1 MSHTDFGDFKRIRS
15 NKLNLWYISNTRLR
29 KSVSKDLGGFQQNIV
44 NILSFSHPWLSAV
57 SYGASKSKSTVI
69 TARAQFPILAQRTL
83 QALMARSHVNTS
95 RAENLEER
103 KALKKKVR
111 RKKSSWIRWKL
122 QVLSKGVSA
131 NVANGWFAFWWHHR
145 KSGPLFFFL
154 HGGERSRLSLYIYR
168 WLFKEYDL
176 YVLYLF

>member
-145 KSGPLFFFL
+145 KSGTLFFFFSTEESV
-154 HGGERSRLSLYIYR
+154 HVSPYIYI
-168 WLFKEYDL
+168 YI
-176 YVLYLF
+176 YI

>member
-44 NILSFSHPWLSAV
+44 NILSCSHPWLSAV

-83 QALMARSHVNTS
+83 QALMARSHVNS
-95 RAENLEER
+95 CWKLRR
-103 KALKKKVR
+103 KESFKKEIKE
-111 RKKSSWIRWKL
+111 KKSSWICWKL

-145 KSGPLFFFL
+145 KSGPLFFFFSP
-154 HGGERSRLSLYIYR
+154 RRAFTSLLIYIYI
-168 WLFKEYDL
+168 
-176 YVLYLF
+176 

>member
-1 MSHTDFGDFKRIRS
+1 MSQTHLCCLSVQREIRCILKSVHFPEGSEFTIHYSLFLFLTESMSHTDFGDFKRIRS

-44 NILSFSHPWLSAV
+44 NILSCSHPWLSAV

-95 RAENLEER
+95 RAENSEER
-103 KALKKKVR
+103 
-111 RKKSSWIRWKL
+111 
-122 QVLSKGVSA
+122 
-131 NVANGWFAFWWHHR
+131 
-145 KSGPLFFFL
+145 
-154 HGGERSRLSLYIYR
+154 
-168 WLFKEYDL
+168 
-176 YVLYLF
+176 